1 MPKKFRCPRG
11 TKKAFRFKKIKGGK
25 QRVGGC
31 MRAGRFVKVKE
42 IKTIKRGKS
51 TYRYP
56 K

>member
-1 MPKKFRCPRG
+1 MPKKFRCPKG
-11 TKKAFRFKKIKGGK
+11 TRATCRYRKIKGGK
-25 QRVGGC
+25 QRLCGC
-31 MRAGRFVKVKE
+31 MRGKKFVKIKE